1 MLRQA
6 HRPYSK
12 GRGQAVETTICG
24 ASAFRFW
31 RTPPIVL
38 QLSAYPDDDSTLSKL
53 VGQETLGQLR
63 LELAETSPI
72 SASCSHGPS
81 WRTAGT
87 DARRIRDALPMFMP
101 WAQAPVDVLVR
112 EHRLCHASSL
122 VHPCLWS
129 ADLPF
134 GSAIQL
140 ADEINVTSAA
150 FTMLQLASQVNLV
163 NTMLMASELCG
174 SFSVYKPP
182 RCIAKTLQDL
192 IDQNRLPVIDGWRPS
207 LSNGKLTSLW
217 TRPPLIQPSDLLEI
231 ATISDSRR
239 GCRRLQKAAALI
251 KANAASPFEVQAALL
266 MGLPRAQGG
275 EGYAGLRLNE
285 EVRLSAEARL
295 LAGRDRCYCDL
306 YWDNGLDI
314 ECQSAQHHDNA
325 ESYIS
330 DADRTAALQ
339 LMGINVLP
347 VTYGQLNDP
356 RRFEALSHVVCRAH
370 GMRWRPKT
378 QKELEASSTLRSR
391 VLIDWALLP
400 DLAFRHGD

>member
-1 MLRQA
+1 MHASSSTR
-6 HRPYSK
+6 K
-12 GRGQAVETTICG
+12 GRDQAVETTVCG

-38 QLSAYPDDDSTLSKL
+38 QLSAFPDEDSSLSRL
-53 VGQETLGQLR
+53 IGQESVEQLR
-63 LELAETSPI
+63 IELAQTSPI
-72 SASCSHGPS
+72 GTSCSHGPS
-81 WRTAGT
+81 WRTAGA
-87 DARRIRDALPMFMP
+87 DARRIRDALPMFAP
-101 WAQAPVDVLVR
+101 WAQTPVDVLVR
-112 EHRLCHASSL
+112 EHRLCHASAL

-129 ADLPF
+129 AELPF

-140 ADEINVTSAA
+140 TDDINVTSPA
-150 FTMLQLASQVNLV
+150 FTMLQLASQVDLV
-163 NTMLMASELCG
+163 DTILMASELCG
-174 SFSVYKPP
+174 SFAVYSPP
-182 RCIAKTLQDL
+182 RCVAKILQDL
-192 IDQNRLPVIDGWRPS
+192 IEQNRLPTIGGWRPS
-207 LSNGKLTSLW
+207 LSNGMLTSLW
-217 TRPPLIQPSDLLEI
+217 SRPPLVQPSDLLEI
-231 ATISDSRR
+231 AATSDSRR
-239 GCRRLQKAAALI
+239 GCRRLQKAATMLM
-251 KANAASPFEVQAALL
+251 ANAASPFEVQAALL

-285 EVRLSAEARL
+285 EVRLSSEAKL

-347 VTYGQLNDP
+347 ITYGQLKDP
-356 RRFEALSHVVCRAH
+356 RRFEALSHAVCRAH

-378 QKELEASSTLRSR
+378 QKELEASQKLRDQ
-391 VLIDWALLP
+391 VLVDWSLLP
-400 DLAFRHGD
+400 DLAFKRHG